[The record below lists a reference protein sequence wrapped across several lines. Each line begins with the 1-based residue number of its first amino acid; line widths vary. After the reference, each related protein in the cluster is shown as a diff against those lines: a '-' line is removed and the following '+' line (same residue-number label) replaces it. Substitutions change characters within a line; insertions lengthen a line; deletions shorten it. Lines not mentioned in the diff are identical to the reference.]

1 MALFAPKYVCR
12 IFVHV
17 RLDIR
22 RPNLSRA
29 KSAQLFKD
37 AQALIPGGVNSP
49 ARAWRSVGGD
59 PIFFKKA
66 SGSRVWD
73 ADDNE
78 LIDYVCSWGPMILG
92 HTNPIV
98 IEAAID
104 SARMGT
110 SFGAPT
116 ELEVEMAR
124 RVVDAVPSIEVVRF
138 VSSGTEATMSA
149 LRLARAKTGRNKILK
164 FDGGYHGHED
174 ALLVAAG
181 SGLANQGI
189 ASSAGVHPDYAA
201 ATLVADYNNIES
213 VRVLLEANKGEVAA
227 LIVEPIAGNMGV
239 VTPEPG
245 FLEGLR
251 DLTTEHGV
259 LLIFDEV
266 ISGFRVAFGGAQ
278 SVYGVTP
285 DITCLGKIVGGGFP
299 VGAYGASAEIMSIVA
314 PLGPMY
320 QAGTLSGNPVAMAA
334 GIATLDELAKPGV
347 YEGLQANTD
356 KLADGV
362 IDVFRKSGV
371 PAVVNRAC
379 GLMTVFFTSNS
390 VTDMTSASD
399 TDREAFGM
407 FFHGMVD
414 NGVYLPPSQ
423 FEAWFMSIAHTDAD
437 IAQTLEAVANSLP
450 S

>member
-1 MALFAPKYVCR
+1 VTLFAPKYVCR